1 MKPRPSKDPFEQF
14 AQRCRELG
22 LEMPEMDD
30 GEEAELLVKAQ
41 KIFEA
46 LQAEINSPR
55 LAPK

>member
-1 MKPRPSKDPFEQF
+1 MKPRPKDPFEQL

-30 GEEAELLVKAQ
+30 GEEAELLGKAQ

-46 LQAEINSPR
+46 LQAEISSPK